1 MSQFKDFHL
10 WEHVQ
15 FQAWWLIRSFSM
27 NEQEINKR
35 KQRVEK
41 ILDTYSGITL
51 EDYSFDVQSIPEHR
65 FDRIINL
72 LQENSIL
79 QDALVY
85 AGNEKT
91 KSWDS
96 IWDILS
102 TTRSLLFVLNQHNM
116 SDIYNFADLELRQ
129 ISRDVEEAIEK
140 WFFIPTQDD
149 LQDLKSL
156 KQEIERIIRKLNHPG
171 WITIIW

>member
-1 MSQFKDFHL
+1 
-10 WEHVQ
+10 
-15 FQAWWLIRSFSM
+15 M

-96 IWDILS
+96 I
-102 TTRSLLFVLNQHNM
+102 
-116 SDIYNFADLELRQ
+116 
-129 ISRDVEEAIEK
+129 
-140 WFFIPTQDD
+140 
-149 LQDLKSL
+149 
-156 KQEIERIIRKLNHPG
+156 
-171 WITIIW
+171 